1 MGNSLL
7 GATFVVGTSLDD
19 TIQMESSNEM
29 VHGKGGNDIFV
40 YSIDSDV
47 RTDGDLSIDTIADF
61 TVGTDSGDQLNLSE
75 LLSYTETD
83 SLSNFIQVIGG
94 NIEGGDVTIN
104 VDRDGSNNFSTPDQ
118 AIVLSGVGSNNEPIT
133 LDFLDDYNLIVL

>member
-1 MGNSLL
+1 
-7 GATFVVGTSLDD
+7 
-19 TIQMESSNEM
+19 M

-104 VDRDGSNNFSTPDQ
+104 VDKDGSNNFSTPDQ

>member
-104 VDRDGSNNFSTPDQ
+104 VDKDGSNNFSTPDQ